1 MLINPDVFHWQITLI
16 PPVGSN
22 YESGFFKIEALF
34 RENYP
39 NSPPIM
45 KFLTRIYHYN
55 ICGKTGHICVNT
67 IKKDLSKNFTMEDVL
82 NHVIVLLYNQEPND
96 AFNGIA
102 ARKYLE
108 DKNLFLEEVKSQ
120 IKEYANIN
128 DYENLTKQG
137 ISPIKNCNCR
147 WCI

>member
-1 MLINPDVFHWQITLI
+1 
-16 PPVGSN
+16 
-22 YESGFFKIEALF
+22 
-34 RENYP
+34 
-39 NSPPIM
+39 M
-45 KFLTRIYHYN
+45 KFLTRIYHCN
-55 ICGKTGHICVNT
+55 VCGKTGHICVNT
-67 IKKDLSKNFTMEDVL
+67 IKKDWSKNFTMEDVL